1 MRMSKRQM
9 KSKVFLCKI
18 QLEQIICKCNCNDF
32 QAYKHE
38 LVDVKSFNQI
48 KQKVGTRSELSTINI
63 FLSSLIAS
71 LFETR

>member
-1 MRMSKRQM
+1 MSKRQM

-48 KQKVGTRSELSTINI
+48 KQKVGRY
-63 FLSSLIAS
+63 
-71 LFETR
+71 